1 MWSRARLRFLATT
14 FMIVVARA
22 LDAWTTWLATP
33 TLALEANP
41 LERLLHLGWW
51 GMLLMNTI
59 VVALVAFA
67 AWRAAF
73 RPPALPAEVGLG
85 QEAFVGRYWFS
96 SRDGHTIAQAMLWL
110 PADRRVRWAFIGG
123 PGAVLVIVGSV
134 VAAGWNFLVARG
146 TIVAHTAGMIGIT
159 LFWSAVLAGLCLA
172 VHVFLRR
179 AYARYMRCSRAAVG
193 QLPA

>member
-14 FMIVVARA
+14 CMIVVARA

-33 TLALEANP
+33 NLALEANP

-51 GMLLMNTI
+51 GMLVMNAI

-67 AWRAAF
+67 AWHAAF
-73 RPPALPAEVGLG
+73 RAPPLPAEAGLD

-96 SRDGHTIAQAMLWL
+96 SRERHTRAQAMLWL

-123 PGAVLVIVGSV
+123 PGAALVIAGSL
-134 VAAGWNFLVARG
+134 VAAGWNLLVARR
-146 TIVAHTAGMIGIT
+146 IVVAHTAGVVGIAI
-159 LFWSAVLAGLCLA
+159 FWGAVLAGLGVA

-179 AYARYMRCSRAAVG
+179 AYRRYSRTATG
-193 QLPA
+193 EPAT